1 MNTYELTRVLL
12 RVTVSL
18 LLRRKLEARS
28 RSPGHLKSILGTS
41 PAQSAQNL
49 NSRWQSWDF
58 IYVRTEI
65 LFAGVRNSVRPIS
78 LLRCRK
84 NRIYEHNHTRD
95 DLKWLISMQTVAS
108 AAGSSKY
115 LFRDS
120 GMPVRDVCFA
130 SRRTTGA

>member
-18 LLRRKLEARS
+18 LLRRKLETRS

-65 LFAGVRNSVRPIS
+65 LFAGGVRNSVRPIS

-84 NRIYEHNHTRD
+84 NSIITPEMIRN
-95 DLKWLISMQTVAS
+95 
-108 AAGSSKY
+108 G
-115 LFRDS
+115 
-120 GMPVRDVCFA
+120 
-130 SRRTTGA
+130 